1 MIREFG
7 TGEMLFILL
16 AARWTILLTLGSLAV
31 GSLIG
36 LVFAIL
42 RIVPFRPANWVA
54 IGYINLIQGTPVL
67 GQLFIFFFGLSII
80 GLDVGAWT
88 AAVTAFSLYAGA
100 FLAEIWRG
108 SLQAVPRTQWEASA
122 AMALTYAQRLR
133 YVIVPQALRLS
144 IPPTIGFVVQLF
156 KNTSLASIIGFVEL
170 TRAGQI
176 MSAATFSPMEVYLTV
191 AAVYFAIC
199 FALSQAS
206 QHLER
211 SLHVAR

>member
-7 TGEMLFILL
+7 IEEMWFIAL
-16 AARWTILLTLGSLAV
+16 AARWTVLLTLASLFFGAF
-31 GSLIG
+31 IG
-36 LVFAIL
+36 LFFAVL
-42 RIVPFRPANWVA
+42 RILPFRPARWLA

-67 GQLFIFFFGLSII
+67 GQLFVFFFGLSIL

-88 AAVTAFSLYAGA
+88 AAVVAFSLYTGA
-100 FLAEIWRG
+100 FLADIWRG

-122 AMALTYAQRLR
+122 SMALTYFQRLR
-133 YVIVPQALRLS
+133 YVIIPQATRVS

-176 MSAATFSPMEVYLTV
+176 MNAATFSPMQVYLTV
-191 AAVYFAIC
+191 AALYFLIC
-199 FALSQAS
+199 FSLSRAS
-206 QHLER
+206 QRLER
-211 SLHVAR
+211 RLHVAR

>member
-7 TGEMLFILL
+7 IDEMTFIVL
-16 AARWTILLTLGSLAV
+16 AARWTILLTLASLAV
-31 GSLIG
+31 GAVIG

-42 RIVPFRPANWVA
+42 RIVPVRPANWLA

-67 GQLFIFFFGLSII
+67 GQLFIFFFGLSIL

-88 AAVTAFSLYAGA
+88 AAVAAFSLYTGA

-108 SLQAVPRTQWEASA
+108 SLQSVPRTQWEASA
-122 AMALTYAQRLR
+122 AMALTYGQRLR
-133 YVIVPQALRLS
+133 YIIIPQALRLS

-176 MSAATFSPMEVYLTV
+176 MNAATFSPMEVYLTV
-191 AAVYFAIC
+191 AAVYFVIC
-199 FALSQAS
+199 FGLSQAGR
-206 QHLER
+206 HFER
-211 SLHVAR
+211 RLHVAR

>member
-7 TGEMLFILL
+7 IEEMWFIAL
-16 AARWTILLTLGSLAV
+16 AARWTVLLTLASLFFGAF
-31 GSLIG
+31 IG
-36 LVFAIL
+36 LFFAVL
-42 RIVPFRPANWVA
+42 RILPFRPARWLA

-67 GQLFIFFFGLSII
+67 GQLFVFFFGLSIL

-88 AAVTAFSLYAGA
+88 AAVVAFSLYTGA

-122 AMALTYAQRLR
+122 SMALSYLQRLR
-133 YVIVPQALRLS
+133 YVIIPQATRVS
-144 IPPTIGFVVQLF
+144 IPPTIGFIVQLF

-176 MSAATFSPMEVYLTV
+176 MNAATFSPMQVYLTV
-191 AAVYFAIC
+191 AAMYFVIC
-199 FALSQAS
+199 FSLSRAS
-206 QHLER
+206 QRLER
-211 SLHVAR
+211 RLHVAR

>member
-7 TGEMLFILL
+7 ADEMMFIVL
-16 AARWTILLTLGSLAV
+16 AARWTILLTLASLFFGA
-31 GSLIG
+31 LIG
-36 LVFAIL
+36 LFFAIL
-42 RIVPFRPANWVA
+42 RIVPFRPANWLA
-54 IGYINLIQGTPVL
+54 LGYINLMQGTPVL
-67 GQLFIFFFGLSII
+67 GQLFVFFFGLSIL

-88 AAVTAFSLYAGA
+88 AAVAAFSLYAGA

-122 AMALTYAQRLR
+122 SMALTYAQRLR
-133 YVIVPQALRLS
+133 YVIIPQALRFS

-176 MSAATFSPMEVYLTV
+176 MNAATFSPMEVYLTV
-191 AAVYFAIC
+191 AACYFVIC
-199 FALSQAS
+199 FGLSQAS
-206 QHLER
+206 QWFER
-211 SLHVAR
+211 RLHVAR